1 MGGDEAIEELRR
13 ALDSFAAERVPGLI
27 REAEEEALARAR
39 KVLGQEMLEA
49 LLRRS
54 GEALAPA
61 PGKVRA
67 DGAPPA
73 PGDPSEL
80 GYYVYGIVEGE
91 AVLPEDLVG
100 VDGRH
105 VPIPIREGDLTA
117 LASRVDL
124 AEFGEEGLR
133 ENLEDVAWLE
143 EKARAHEGVL
153 DGVLARNTV
162 VPMRLCTIYRG
173 EDQVREM
180 LRRERRGLAESL
192 RHLHGRAEWGAK
204 AIARPGA
211 LVRAAMERIGDGG
224 EADGASSGVQYL
236 ERKRSQGRAREEAAA
251 VAEELARA
259 IHEPLAELAVE
270 ALLNPLQRPEV
281 SGREG
286 DMILNG
292 VYLLD
297 ETDVERFRALAEEL
311 AERYREEGVEVEL
324 SGPWPP
330 YNFVEG
336 SIEAAR

>member
-1 MGGDEAIEELRR
+1 MGGDERLEELRR
-13 ALDSFAAERVPGLI
+13 ALDSFAAERLPQLI
-27 REAEEEALARAR
+27 GEAEEEALSRAR
-39 KVLGQEMLEA
+39 KVLGREMFEA
-49 LLRRS
+49 LLWGA

-61 PGKVRA
+61 PEAARPQ
-67 DGAPPA
+67 APVA
-73 PGDPSEL
+73 PGDSAEL

-117 LASRVDL
+117 VASRVDL

-153 DGVLARNTV
+153 DGVLAHNTV

-180 LRRERRGLAESL
+180 LRQERGGLAESL
-192 RHLHGRAEWGAK
+192 HHLHGRAEWGAK

-211 LVRAAMERIGDGG
+211 LEQAAMERIGDAE

-236 ERKRSQGRAREEAAA
+236 NRKRSQGRAREEAGAI
-251 VAEELARA
+251 AEELAHA

-281 SGREG
+281 SGHEG
-286 DMILNG
+286 DMLLNG

-297 ETDVERFRALAEEL
+297 EEDVERFRAVAAEL
-311 AERYREEGVEVEL
+311 GERYREEGVEVGVT
-324 SGPWPP
+324 GPWPP
-330 YNFVEG
+330 YNFVKG